1 LYVLFTFSSNK
12 NLKHQIA
19 GGDLTHRD
27 RDSLERFLSAHRLPL
42 VPELTVHNYYDLCFE
57 QPPGMARKICVIVLS
72 AEPAPLIDALVSSRR
87 FVERGVCRYGVAVSV
102 RACFWN
108 KSVMRVS
115 DACVDCADLFLVVI

>member
-1 LYVLFTFSSNK
+1 MLIK
-12 NLKHQIA
+12 NEITQIA

-57 QPPGMARKICVIVLS
+57 QPPGMARKICVVVLS

-87 FVERGVCRYGVAVSV
+87 FVERGVCGYGVAVSG
-102 RACFWN
+102 RAYFWN
-108 KSVMRVS
+108 TSVMCVS
-115 DACVDCADLFLVVI
+115 DAYVDCTDLFFMVMI